1 MVPSLSQFPIPNPT
15 SKENVMLST
24 IRRSVATALLP
35 AGLVVL
41 LSAQP
46 VQAQQ
51 NGGCQA
57 MQNGTPSTGT
67 TGTTTGTTQSA
78 LASGRGLRTTG
89 AARFQA
95 AALRQVQVAQAM
107 QLQYQAYALQQQAAS
122 QAQRNA
128 LPAQNSSMRQQRA
141 ALARQSAVVQTA
153 YDLQLLGLPPD
164 LAVQT
169 ALRQVR
175 TSR

>member
-67 TGTTTGTTQSA
+67 TGTTQSA

-89 AARFQA
+89 AARLQA

-175 TSR
+175 TRR